1 MSHVKIRKIILK
13 RIGQKML
20 FSQLRP
26 AYNAF
31 DKRVVRD
38 WQSTGAKGI
47 IVLIILFICAQC
59 KCPNSQ
65 NLKGE

>member
-1 MSHVKIRKIILK
+1 
-13 RIGQKML
+13 ML

-38 WQSTGAKGI
+38 WQSTGAKGK